1 MAKIMIVDD
10 SNYLRATL
18 RAAFEKAG
26 YEVVAEANNG
36 DQAVETY
43 AKVRPDIVTMD
54 IVMPGSNGLQ
64 AITRIMEFDK
74 DARIIV
80 ITALGHEPMIRK
92 ALSFGAL
99 NFVIKPAD
107 TEEVLQAIDSVVSGL

>member
-26 YEVVAEANNG
+26 YEVVAEASNG
-36 DQAVETY
+36 DEAVETY
-43 AKVRPDIVTMD
+43 AKVRPDVVTMD
-54 IVMPGSNGLQ
+54 IVMPKTNGLQ
-64 AITRIMEFDK
+64 AISRIMQFDS
-74 DARIIV
+74 DARIVV
-80 ITALGHEPMIRK
+80 ITALGHEPMVRK

-107 TEEVLQAIDSVVSGL
+107 TDEVLQAVDSVVSGM